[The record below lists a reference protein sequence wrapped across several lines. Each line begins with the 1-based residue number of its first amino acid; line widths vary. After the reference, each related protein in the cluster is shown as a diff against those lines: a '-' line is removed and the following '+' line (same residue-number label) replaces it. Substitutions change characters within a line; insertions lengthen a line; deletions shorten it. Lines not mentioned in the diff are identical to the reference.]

1 LYILIS
7 GRLQATQKNEHG
19 TEIVLGEIG
28 RGEMVGEIGLF
39 TGEKRTATIR
49 ALRHSVVV
57 RISKSAFE
65 GIVKHYPQLTTALVK
80 QVINWMRR
88 GEEERRNKFRLVNV
102 AVVPISQGVDAIG
115 FGRRL
120 TLHLA
125 ASCDHCFV
133 SAESVDEALN
143 EPGIANAPRSDFSR
157 ENRLSDLL
165 DSSEAEYDHL
175 FLIADP
181 APTAWT
187 ERCIRRA
194 DEVILLGDAHAKPE
208 LSSIEERFLIGKN
221 RITAASQF
229 LVLEHHPATRRPE
242 KTMDWLRLRPG
253 LRRHYH
259 LRKGDVSSLASLAR
273 IISGTSVGLVLSGG
287 GAKGMAHLGVCRALV
302 ECGIPIDQVGGTSI
316 GAVIGAGLARGM
328 TIDDVREMYRLH
340 FLSNP
345 TPRSD
350 YNVIPLISILKGR
363 KIDRLLIQEYGDL
376 QLEDTWL
383 PFFCVSTDLT
393 NHRAEI
399 HQRGRLW
406 RALRASMSLPGILPP
421 VADGDRLLVDGGV
434 INNFPVDIMA
444 GLGVGR
450 IAGVEFDTDKIY
462 DYDRAQI
469 PATWAILR
477 DRLRDRHDRK
487 YRLPSLMSTVVEA
500 TLLNSNRR
508 TRAWRESVDFYFNPP
523 VQDFSMLN
531 WRAFDKLEEIGYEY
545 GMKVLNGLV

>member
-1 LYILIS
+1 AEL
-7 GRLQATQKNEHG
+7 
-19 TEIVLGEIG
+19 VLGEIG

-39 TGEKRTATIR
+39 TGEKRSATIR

-57 RISKSAFE
+57 RISKPAFE
-65 GIVKHYPQLTTALVK
+65 EIVKIYPQLTTALVR

-88 GEEERRNKFRLVNV
+88 GEEEKRNNYRLVNI
-102 AVVPISQGVDAIG
+102 AVVPISRGVDAVS
-115 FGRRL
+115 FGRNL
-120 TLHLA
+120 ILHLA
-125 ASCDHCFV
+125 ASCDPCFV
-133 SAESVDEALN
+133 SAQSIDEALN
-143 EPGIANAPRSDFSR
+143 EPGIANSPRHDFSR
-157 ENRLSDLL
+157 EHRLSDLL

-175 FLIADP
+175 FLLADP
-181 APTAWT
+181 EPTAWT

-194 DEVILLGDAHAKPE
+194 DEIILLGDAHATSE
-208 LSSIEERFLIGKN
+208 LSATEERFLVGKD
-221 RITAASQF
+221 RLTAAPQF

-242 KTMDWLRLRPG
+242 KTMDWLRLRTG

-259 LRKGDVSSLASLAR
+259 LRKGDVAGLARLAR

-287 GAKGMAHLGVCRALV
+287 GAKGMAHIGVCRALV
-302 ECGIPIDQVGGTSI
+302 ESGIPIDQVGGTSI
-316 GAVIGAGLARGM
+316 GALIGAALARGM
-328 TIDDVREMYRLH
+328 DVEDVRAMYRRH

-345 TPRSD
+345 TPRTD

-363 KIDRLLIQEYGDL
+363 KIDRLLIEEFGDL

-523 VQDFSMLN
+523 VHDFSMLN
-531 WRAFDKLEEIGYEY
+531 WRAFDKLEEIGYQY
-545 GMKVLNGLV
+545 GMKVLRNSV